1 MRELAGEQLVAGGES
16 EGCCLIR
23 MVGVLASRLVEPLQG
38 GCSHNENAGKGR
50 AGRERGI
57 PFEHYKGGEGFP
69 FSITREDTSQL
80 PRAPRN
86 TKGYSS
92 TYLAMGFANVRAPT
106 RYPPEH

>member
-1 MRELAGEQLVAGGES
+1 MRELAGEQLVAGGAS

-23 MVGVLASRLVEPLQG
+23 MHMVGVLATRLVEPLQG
-38 GCSHNENAGKGR
+38 SCSHNENAGQGK

-80 PRAPRN
+80 PTAPRN

-92 TYLAMGFANVRAPT
+92 T
-106 RYPPEH
+106 

>member
-1 MRELAGEQLVAGGES
+1 MRELAGEQLVARGAS

-23 MVGVLASRLVEPLQG
+23 MVGVLASRLEPLRD
-38 GCSHNENAGKGR
+38 NEHMRGR

-92 TYLAMGFANVRAPT
+92 T
-106 RYPPEH
+106 